1 MSTPNKSS
9 NPSVSTTDV
18 KPDKRAA
25 SGDAMSYASPVA
37 VNSSVTG
44 ARWES
49 PRLQRLGNVDETTLG
64 GGGPG
69 FSIGGVV

>member
-1 MSTPNKSS
+1 
-9 NPSVSTTDV
+9 
-18 KPDKRAA
+18 
-25 SGDAMSYASPVA
+25 MSYASPVA

-69 FSIGGVV
+69 FSGGVLE